1 MKSKVINM
9 KVLSRQDIARQ
20 LGCRL
25 VELRLDA
32 VRQITNT
39 EALEVF
45 RDIST
50 GNSLLVSNKKII
62 PARGGEPFWVRN
74 GSSLIPAI

>member
-1 MKSKVINM
+1 MTKVINM

-25 VELRLDA
+25 TELRIDA
-32 VRQITNT
+32 VRQISKT

-45 RDIST
+45 RDITT

-62 PARGGEPFWVRN
+62 PGGGGAPFWVRN
-74 GSSLIPAI
+74 GSSLISA

>member
-1 MKSKVINM
+1 MAKIVNM
-9 KVLSRQDIARQ
+9 KILSRQDIAKQ

-25 VELRLDA
+25 VELRIDA
-32 VRQITNT
+32 VRQISKT

-45 RDIST
+45 RDITT

-62 PARGGEPFWVRN
+62 PASGGAPFWVRN
-74 GSSLIPAI
+74 GSSLISAH

>member
-1 MKSKVINM
+1 MKYKVINM

-25 VELRLDA
+25 VELRIDA
-32 VRQITNT
+32 VRQISKT

-62 PARGGEPFWVRN
+62 PPRGGEPFWVRN

>member
-25 VELRLDA
+25 VELRIDA
-32 VRQITNT
+32 VRKISQT

-50 GNSLLVSNKKII
+50 GNSLLVSNKKIL
-62 PARGGEPFWVRN
+62 PAGGGEPFWVRN
-74 GSSLIPAI
+74 GSSFIPA